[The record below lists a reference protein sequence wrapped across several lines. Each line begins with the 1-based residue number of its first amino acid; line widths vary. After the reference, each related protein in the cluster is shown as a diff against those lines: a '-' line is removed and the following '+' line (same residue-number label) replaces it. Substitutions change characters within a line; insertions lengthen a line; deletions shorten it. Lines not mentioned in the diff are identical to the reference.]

1 MGQWRIGC
9 GYKTRVEIVGVRE
22 ESNNLAM
29 YIKSSPTHEWTAN
42 REKTSGKKSRKT
54 SQKGGEKTY
63 KRGEL
68 EKGKIEHEIYM
79 ALTGLRS
86 TVLMIIEYFDIKG
99 LIFFVLIFISF
110 GSVSVSGVA
119 MPTHFWSLVLLF
131 HPNVFA
137 ATSSPGRFPLAIFPQ
152 TESLFTG

>member
-1 MGQWRIGC
+1 MNERQ
-9 GYKTRVEIVGVRE
+9 VEKKR
-22 ESNNLAM
+22 
-29 YIKSSPTHEWTAN
+29 
-42 REKTSGKKSRKT
+42 REKSREKHRKKV
-54 SQKGGEKTY
+54 GEKTY

-86 TVLMIIEYFDIKG
+86 TVLMIIGYFDTKG

-119 MPTHFWSLVLLF
+119 MATHFWSLVLLF

-137 ATSSPGRFPLAIFPQ
+137 ATSSPGRFPLAIWPQ